1 MANRIKT
8 LQLENLI
15 SPDMLAKEISD
26 YWVKWNL
33 ARQET
38 IRDWDEIRRYI
49 FATDTTK
56 TSNSKLPWKNKTTVP
71 KLTQIRDNLHANY
84 IASLFPKRKWLHW
97 MADEKTSAYASKRMA
112 IEDYM
117 RWVTDHPE
125 FKQVASQLI
134 LDYID
139 YGNCFG
145 TVEWN
150 DGNYIE
156 ESGKVTY
163 GYQGPALVR
172 ISPLDIVFNPISS
185 SFQDSPKIVRS
196 IIQRGDLH
204 GMLERDTDLDQE
216 SKEELAKYFDDI
228 RARASELSSDL
239 SEKDSYLRVDGFDSF
254 RYYLESDYVELLTFY
269 GDIYDPD
276 TKTYKR
282 NRKIIIADRHKIIS
296 DKENPGYFS
305 SAPIFHSGWRV
316 RQDNLWAMGPLEN
329 LVGMQYRIDHIE
341 NLKADVFDLNA
352 FPPLKIKGYV
362 EDFEWGP
369 MERIYVGDDGDVQP
383 LAPDASILQA
393 NMEIQNLQNQME
405 EMAGAPKEAAGFR
418 TPGEK
423 TAFEVQRIENA
434 YNRIFSSKIRQFEEF
449 LEYLL
454 NAMLELGKRK
464 MTDKTIALWDDE
476 LKIQIFKDLTKEDIT
491 GVGRI
496 KPMAAQHFAEKSEKI
511 QNLTNLFQTLG
522 ADPSIKMHFS
532 SVKIAQLIEE
542 LLDLEKDEIVQPYVQ
557 ISEQQE
563 AQRQQRS
570 AQEDLLMEA
579 GERSGIREDD
589 YDNELETP
597 SPENLQSALGLDE
610 GM

>member
-1 MANRIKT
+1 VANRIKT

-15 SPDMLAKEISD
+15 SPDMLAKEIS
-26 YWVKWNL
+26 YFWIKWDL
-33 ARQET
+33 GRKTQ
-38 IRDWDEIRRYI
+38 IRDWEEIRRYI
-49 FATDTTK
+49 FATDTTM
-56 TSNSKLPWKNKTTVP
+56 TSNSKLPWKNKTTLP

-84 IASLFPKRKWLHW
+84 MAALFPKRKWLHW
-97 MADEKTSAYASKRMA
+97 MAEDKGSSVASKRTA

-117 RWVTDHPE
+117 RWVTDHPD
-125 FKQVASQLI
+125 FKKEMSKLV
-134 LDYID
+134 LDFID
-139 YGNCFG
+139 YGNCFA

-150 DGNYIE
+150 DGNFEE
-156 ESGKVTY
+156 ESGKLTY
-163 GYQGPALVR
+163 GYQGPSVVR
-172 ISPLDIVFNPISS
+172 ISPLDIVFNPISA

-196 IIQRGDLH
+196 VVQRGDLY
-204 GMLERDTDLDQE
+204 GMINRDTEIDQE
-216 SKEELAKYFDDI
+216 TKEELLKYFKEL
-228 RARASELSSDL
+228 RSRASELGSDL
-239 SEKDSYLRVDGFDSF
+239 SEKDHYLRVDGFDSF
-254 RYYLESDYVELLTFY
+254 RYYLESDYAELLTFY

-276 TKTYKR
+276 TETFKR

-296 DKENPGYFS
+296 DIENPGYFS
-305 SAPIFHSGWRV
+305 TAPIYHAGWRM

-369 MERIYVGDDGDVQP
+369 MERIYVGDDGDVMP

-393 NMEIQNLQNQME
+393 NMEIQVLQNQME

-423 TAFEVQRIENA
+423 TAYEVQRIENA
-434 YNRIFSSKIRQFEEF
+434 YNRIFSSKIRQYEEF

-476 LKIQIFKDLTKEDIT
+476 IKIQVFRSLTKEDIT

-496 KPMAAQHFAEKSEKI
+496 RPMAAQHFAEKSEKI

-522 ADPSIKMHFS
+522 NDPNIRVHFS

-557 ISEQQE
+557 ISEQQD
-563 AQRQQRS
+563 AQRLQRS
-570 AQEDLLMEA
+570 AQEAFMVETA
-579 GERSGIREDD
+579 TPSGLTPDD
-589 YDNELETP
+589 YDEE
-597 SPENLQSALGLDE
+597 
-610 GM
+610 M

>member
-1 MANRIKT
+1 
-8 LQLENLI
+8 
-15 SPDMLAKEISD
+15 MLATEISN
-26 YWVKWNL
+26 YWTKWHL

-84 IASLFPKRKWLHW
+84 MASLFPKRKWLHW
-97 MADEKTSAYASKRMA
+97 MAENKSSADVYKRTA

-125 FKQVASQLI
+125 FKQVASRLI

-139 YGNCFG
+139 YGNCFS
-145 TVEWN
+145 TVEWVDDN
-150 DGNYIE
+150 HFQ
-156 ESGKVTY
+156 ESGKATN
-163 GYQGPALVR
+163 GYQGPVLVR
-172 ISPLDIVFNPISS
+172 ISPLDIVFNPISN
-185 SFQDSPKIVRS
+185 SFQDSPKIIRS
-196 IIQRGDLH
+196 IVQRGDLY
-204 GMLERDTDLDQE
+204 GMLENNTEFDEET
-216 SKEELAKYFDDI
+216 KENLKKYFIDI
-228 RARASELSSDL
+228 RSRAHELSSDL

-276 TKTYKR
+276 TGTFKR

-296 DKENPGYFS
+296 DAENPSFFS
-305 SAPIFHSGWRV
+305 NAPIFHSGWRL

-383 LAPDASILQA
+383 LSPDVSILQA
-393 NMEIQNLQNQME
+393 NMEIQTLQAQME

-434 YNRIFSSKIRQFEEF
+434 YNRIFSAKIRQFEEF
-449 LEYLL
+449 LEYNL

-464 MTDKTIALWDDE
+464 MTERTIALWNDE
-476 LKIQIFKDLTKEDIT
+476 LKIQVFKNLTREDIT
-491 GVGRI
+491 GTGRI
-496 KPMAAQHFAEKSEKI
+496 RPMAAQHFAEKSEKI
-511 QNLTNLFQTLG
+511 QNLTSLFQTLG
-522 ADPSIKMHFS
+522 ADPSVRMHFS
-532 SVKIAQLIEE
+532 SVKIAQVIEE

-557 ISEQQE
+557 ISEQQD
-563 AQRQQRS
+563 AARMQRS
-570 AQEDLLMEA
+570 AQETLMVETT
-579 GERSGIREDD
+579 ERSGIRPDD
-589 YDNELETP
+589 YDEDIEP
-597 SPENLQSALGLDE
+597 PPEEPPAE
-610 GM
+610 GQ